1 MVSLRIN
8 AFVFMLEMLIVLAF
22 KLQYVTYDNNWN
34 VILILSF
41 YYSSSGFTHDFYC
54 NIVIYKSLMNLPV
67 K

>member
-1 MVSLRIN
+1 M
-8 AFVFMLEMLIVLAF
+8 FVFMLEFLIALAF

-41 YYSSSGFTHDFYC
+41 YSSSSGFTHDFYC
-54 NIVIYKSLMNLPV
+54 NIVIYKILMNLPV

>member
-1 MVSLRIN
+1 
-8 AFVFMLEMLIVLAF
+8 MLEMLIVLAF

-41 YYSSSGFTHDFYC
+41 YYSSSDFTHDFYC

>member
-41 YYSSSGFTHDFYC
+41 YYSSSGFTRDFYY